1 MDNKKNL
8 MYWSIGTLL
17 LLCIAIYPNIVY
29 AIINNSGISYII
41 TSIIFACPIIGIVAI
56 LPRKWM
62 YCIATILLTI
72 MSIIDL
78 TMIDLYNAQDAV
90 RLEAEVLARRLADR
104 DARYSRD
111 EFRRELDQQVRSD
124 VCDPAVVHPD
134 AQLASGRRIQMP
146 SAIFTDCRA

>member
-62 YCIATILLTI
+62 YCVATILLTI

-78 TMIDLYNAQDAV
+78 TMIDLYKDY
-90 RLEAEVLARRLADR
+90 LLPGGIL
-104 DARYSRD
+104 
-111 EFRRELDQQVRSD
+111 
-124 VCDPAVVHPD
+124 
-134 AQLASGRRIQMP
+134 
-146 SAIFTDCRA
+146 

>member
-8 MYWSIGTLL
+8 MYWSIGTLM

-29 AIINNSGISYII
+29 AITNNSGISYII

-62 YCIATILLTI
+62 YCVATILLTI

-78 TMIDLYNAQDAV
+78 TMIDLYKDYLLPGGILSTIKTNPQEAAELFAAAQENAKW
-90 RLEAEVLARRLADR
+90 
-104 DARYSRD
+104 RY
-111 EFRRELDQQVRSD
+111 RSY
-124 VCDPAVVHPD
+124 
-134 AQLASGRRIQMP
+134 LRMLS
-146 SAIFTDCRA
+146 TNWTNEE